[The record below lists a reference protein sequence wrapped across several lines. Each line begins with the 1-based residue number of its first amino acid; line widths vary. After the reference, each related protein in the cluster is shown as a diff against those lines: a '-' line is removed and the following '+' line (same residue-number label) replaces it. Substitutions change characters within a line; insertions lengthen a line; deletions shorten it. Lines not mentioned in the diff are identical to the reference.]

1 MTAGRLR
8 VGTAFRCVLHILSQ
22 HTAPSQTMK
31 LPLYLAFLFSL
42 AASRFLAAQEEEGFV
57 PMFNGKDLSGWRP
70 VNVAADTFRWENGMV
85 ITTGVPTGFMGTEKM
100 YENFIVELDWQ
111 HMKEGGNS
119 GIFIWGEG

>member
-1 MTAGRLR
+1 
-8 VGTAFRCVLHILSQ
+8 
-22 HTAPSQTMK
+22 MK
-31 LPLYLAFLFSL
+31 LLSLLTVLLSL
-42 AASRFLAAQEEEGFV
+42 ALAHSVLAQDEEGFR

-85 ITTGVPTGFMGTEKM
+85 ITTGVPTGFMATDKM

-119 GIFIWGEG
+119 GIFIWGEGLPAPGGPYARGIE